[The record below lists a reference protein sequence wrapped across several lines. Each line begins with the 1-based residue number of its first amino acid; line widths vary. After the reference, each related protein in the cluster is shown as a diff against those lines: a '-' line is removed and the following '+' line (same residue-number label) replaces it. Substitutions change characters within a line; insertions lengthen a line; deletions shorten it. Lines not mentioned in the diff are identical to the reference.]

1 MTLIGENRLATV
13 WQPFGNRV
21 AVGYYPTHA
30 QVASLQSGLLAH
42 SGCFAEPAL
51 NTTPSQIV
59 LTGVLRLLRPLV
71 RLLLQHGVPYTAFA
85 AALKPVFVEA
95 ARSELASNNK
105 AQTDS
110 AVTLLSG
117 VHRRDIR
124 QITRGGVGA
133 RAADRNTAN
142 NAAEALPS
150 LPHLPLG
157 LVGQVVAR
165 WMSESSFTGR
175 KGRPR
180 GLPRS
185 GGDGSFDALVARIS
199 SDVRPRAMLDEMLR
213 LGVAQEDGNQVRLEL
228 SGLAPR
234 QGLAEGAA
242 LMADNLH
249 DHAEAAAANL
259 RGEANFL
266 EQALYVDAITEAS
279 AAAVHKAAVTAWKK
293 AFKTVAAEAN
303 ARFDADAGTLPAA
316 ERKHRA
322 RFGVYF
328 YSEHED

>member
-1 MTLIGENRLATV
+1 MK
-13 WQPFGNRV
+13 
-21 AVGYYPTHA
+21 PTPPH
-30 QVASLQSGLLAH
+30 
-42 SGCFAEPAL
+42 
-51 NTTPSQIV
+51 IV

-95 ARSELASNNK
+95 ARAELAAKGK

-124 QITRGGVGA
+124 ELTRGVV
-133 RAADRNTAN
+133 AAQA
-142 NAAEALPS
+142 AAEGTTGTAPDS
-150 LPHLPLG
+150 SPPAPALPHLPLG

-165 WMSESSFTGR
+165 WMSESTFTGR

-180 GLPRS
+180 ALPRS
-185 GGDGSFDALVARIS
+185 GSDVSFDALVARIS

-213 LGVAQEDGNQVRLEL
+213 LGVAQEDGDQVRLEL

-259 RGEANFL
+259 RGDGNFL
-266 EQALYVDAITEAS
+266 EQALYVDEITEAS
-279 AAAVHKAAVTAWKK
+279 AAAVHKAAVAAWKQ

-303 ARFDADAGTLPAA
+303 ARFDADAGALPAE

>member
-1 MTLIGENRLATV
+1 MRTARLPV
-13 WQPFGNRV
+13 GNRV
-21 AVGYYPTHA
+21 RVGYYPTYA
-30 QVASLQSGLLAH
+30 RVASPQSGLLAH

-95 ARSELASNNK
+95 ARNELASNNK

-124 QITRGGVGA
+124 QITRGDVEA

-142 NAAEALPS
+142 TAPEA

-185 GGDGSFDALVARIS
+185 GGDGSFDALVARTS

-213 LGVAQEDGNQVRLEL
+213 LGVAQEDGDQVRLEL

-279 AAAVHKAAVTAWKK
+279 AAAVHKAAVTAWKQ

>member
-1 MTLIGENRLATV
+1 MK
-13 WQPFGNRV
+13 
-21 AVGYYPTHA
+21 
-30 QVASLQSGLLAH
+30 
-42 SGCFAEPAL
+42 
-51 NTTPSQIV
+51 TTPSQIV

-85 AALKPVFVEA
+85 AALKPVFIDA
-95 ARSELASNNK
+95 ARDELAAK
-105 AQTDS
+105 GKPATDS

-124 QITRGGVGA
+124 EITRGVS
-133 RAADRNTAN
+133 AASATDDE
-142 NAAEALPS
+142 AAKKLPDA
-150 LPHLPLG
+150 LPLG

-165 WMSESSFTGR
+165 WMSESTFTGR
-175 KGRPR
+175 QGRPR
-180 GLPRS
+180 ALPRS
-185 GGDGSFDALVARIS
+185 GSDASFDALVARIS

-213 LGVAQEDGNQVRLEL
+213 LGVAQEDGDLVRLEL

-234 QGLAEGAA
+234 PGLAEGAA

-259 RGEANFL
+259 RGDANFL
-266 EQALYVDAITEAS
+266 EQALYVDEITEQS
-279 AAAVHKAAVTAWKK
+279 AAAVHKAAVAAWKQ
-293 AFKTVAAEAN
+293 AFRIVAAEAN

-316 ERKHRA
+316 ERRHRA

-328 YSEHED
+328 YSEHEE

>member
-1 MTLIGENRLATV
+1 MK
-13 WQPFGNRV
+13 
-21 AVGYYPTHA
+21 PTPPH
-30 QVASLQSGLLAH
+30 
-42 SGCFAEPAL
+42 
-51 NTTPSQIV
+51 IV

-95 ARSELASNNK
+95 ARAELAAKGK

-124 QITRGGVGA
+124 ELTRGVV
-133 RAADRNTAN
+133 AAQA
-142 NAAEALPS
+142 AAEGTTGTAPDS
-150 LPHLPLG
+150 SPPAPALPHLPLG

-165 WMSESSFTGR
+165 WMSESTFTGR

-180 GLPRS
+180 ALPRS
-185 GGDGSFDALVARIS
+185 GSDVSFDALVARIS

-213 LGVAQEDGNQVRLEL
+213 LGVAQEDGDHVRLEL

-259 RGEANFL
+259 RGDGNFL
-266 EQALYVDAITEAS
+266 EQALYVDEITEAS
-279 AAAVHKAAVTAWKK
+279 AAAVHKAAVAAWKQ

-303 ARFDADAGTLPAA
+303 ARFDADAGALPAE

>member
-1 MTLIGENRLATV
+1 MRTARLPV
-13 WQPFGNRV
+13 GNRV
-21 AVGYYPTHA
+21 GVGYYPTYA

-42 SGCFAEPAL
+42 SGCFAKPAL

-95 ARSELASNNK
+95 ARNELASNNK

-124 QITRGGVGA
+124 QITRGDVEA

-142 NAAEALPS
+142 TAPEA

-185 GGDGSFDALVARIS
+185 GGDGSFDALVARTS

-213 LGVAQEDGNQVRLEL
+213 LGVAQEDGDQVRLEL

-279 AAAVHKAAVTAWKK
+279 AVAVHKAAVTAWKQ